1 MYTVLIVDDEYIICE
16 SLKSKISR
24 LGFREIGDIITCT
37 SGEEAILISRKTK
50 PQIVITD
57 IKMPGMDGIQVIR
70 ELSVFLNP
78 ACFFVLSGYDD
89 YAYVREAFRQGAID
103 YLLKPVRLQ
112 DLKNSIGSAIDKLKS
127 SASLSAKQIGEN
139 YDIKLM
145 INALINPE
153 HLPDHIR
160 AQTEELLTKSLPY
173 SDFYV
178 GLVGFKEDMS
188 KINKDEVRDAVCHF
202 IENLQLSNSN
212 FHIIHTLTPTN
223 YIFLLINVTSTLP
236 HAEIV
241 QSMSSLLTYLHDGLQ
256 LTNAG
261 GLSERH
267 KTIGKLSDMYRQ
279 AKFALASRLFHG
291 YNSLY
296 NYCPESNATREI
308 TIDSQIVFQLE
319 AILDN
324 PNLVLIS
331 RLFEQYLTEKYL
343 SSLSVYE
350 LKYIYENIIYRIQ
363 TTIDSNLNAQLLKD
377 PRDFFTFH
385 SIDELRNYIRDC
397 FYDFHKQFMESYTGE
412 KTIVDLAK
420 QYIQENYHKKIT
432 LADLANMFSVS
443 YTHFSALFKKSTGC
457 TFSEYLQ
464 KVRMEKA
471 CDLLK
476 NPKNRIQDIA
486 IQVGYDN
493 AYHFSRAFK
502 NYLGVSPKHYREGGT
517 DTP

>member
-1 MYTVLIVDDEYIICE
+1 M
-16 SLKSKISR
+16 
-24 LGFREIGDIITCT
+24 
-37 SGEEAILISRKTK
+37 
-50 PQIVITD
+50 
-57 IKMPGMDGIQVIR
+57 
-70 ELSVFLNP
+70 
-78 ACFFVLSGYDD
+78 
-89 YAYVREAFRQGAID
+89 
-103 YLLKPVRLQ
+103 
-112 DLKNSIGSAIDKLKS
+112 
-127 SASLSAKQIGEN
+127 
-139 YDIKLM
+139 
-145 INALINPE
+145 
-153 HLPDHIR
+153 
-160 AQTEELLTKSLPY
+160 
-173 SDFYV
+173 
-178 GLVGFKEDMS
+178 
-188 KINKDEVRDAVCHF
+188 
-202 IENLQLSNSN
+202 
-212 FHIIHTLTPTN
+212 
-223 YIFLLINVTSTLP
+223 TSTLP

-267 KTIGKLSDMYRQ
+267 KTIGKLSDMY
-279 AKFALASRLFHG
+279 
-291 YNSLY
+291 
-296 NYCPESNATREI
+296 
-308 TIDSQIVFQLE
+308 VFQLE